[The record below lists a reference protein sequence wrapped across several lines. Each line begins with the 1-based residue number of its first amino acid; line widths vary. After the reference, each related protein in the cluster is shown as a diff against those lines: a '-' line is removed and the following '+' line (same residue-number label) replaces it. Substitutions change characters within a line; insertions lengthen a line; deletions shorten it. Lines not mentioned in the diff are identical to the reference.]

1 MVIFRSY
8 VSLPEGMVY
17 DTYNYRIHGGY
28 KPTFTSHLGAP
39 HCMKNGKSAIFN
51 GDFMCAQ
58 KGLRYSGHAN
68 SEGHHFAP
76 LKSCP
81 SDGDG
86 S

>member
-1 MVIFRSY
+1 
-8 VSLPEGMVY
+8 MVY
-17 DTYNYRIHGGY
+17 DTYNRIHGGY

-51 GDFMCAQ
+51 GDFMSAQ

-81 SDGDG
+81 SHRDGL
-86 S
+86 